1 MAGGNAGM
9 GRSGLRRLCW
19 NEGKKERSRV
29 WAADG
34 VIRVLISR
42 SSLVT
47 VGCKWMDE
55 IDRSLLG

>member
-47 VGCKWMDE
+47 VGCK
-55 IDRSLLG
+55 